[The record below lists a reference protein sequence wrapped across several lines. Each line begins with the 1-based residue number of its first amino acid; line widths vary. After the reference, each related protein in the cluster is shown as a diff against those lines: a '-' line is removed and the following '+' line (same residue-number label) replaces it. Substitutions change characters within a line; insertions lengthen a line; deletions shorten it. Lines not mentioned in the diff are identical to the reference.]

1 MLVVASANGRVGI
14 TEAMRVLRHGGSAL
28 DAVEAGARLV
38 ESDPEDNSV
47 GFSGLP
53 NLLGEV
59 ELDASVM
66 DGLTLRAGAVGAVRN
81 YEHAISL
88 ARKVM
93 EELPHVMLVG
103 GGAER
108 FAKEMGFSER
118 NLLTPEAEKVWRE
131 IFQGGMPSVY
141 RERTTYLESLRKFAR
156 LAADPERPNETVNF
170 IAMDRQANLAAGV
183 STSGWAWKYPGR
195 LGDSPVIGA
204 GNYADNRYGAAAC
217 TGRGEMAMRLC
228 TAHSVVMYL
237 KMRMTLAEAGT
248 QATQDLAS
256 LVDPYFGR
264 VSIIAVDARGN
275 HAAFSNAPDTTYV
288 YMTETM
294 ETFVE
299 APRIHVATGEE
310 GRSP

>member
-1 MLVVASANGRVGI
+1 MLVIASTNGTVGI
-14 TEAMRVLRHGGSAL
+14 AESMRVLRRGGSAM
-28 DAVEAGARLV
+28 DAVEAGIRLV
-38 ESDPEDNSV
+38 ESNADDHTV
-47 GFSGLP
+47 GFGGLP
-53 NLLGEV
+53 NLRGEV
-59 ELDASVM
+59 ELDASLM
-66 DGLTLRAGAVGAVRN
+66 DGRTLQAGAVGAVKH

-103 GGAER
+103 SGAER
-108 FAKEMGFSER
+108 FAREMGFPEKA
-118 NLLTPEAEKVWRE
+118 LLTPEAERVWRE
-131 IFQGGMPSVY
+131 VFEDKVPSVY
-141 RERTTYLESLRKFAR
+141 GERAEYLDSLRRFAR

-170 IAMDRQANLAAGV
+170 IAMDGHGHLATGV

-204 GNYADNRYGAAAC
+204 GNYADTRYGAAAC

-237 KMRMTLAEAGT
+237 KMGMGLIEAGT
-248 QATQDLAS
+248 EAIQDLAS

-264 VSIIAVDARGN
+264 VSIVAMDAQGN

-288 YMTETM
+288 YLTDTM
-294 ETFVE
+294 DTVVE
-299 APRIHVATGEE
+299 VPRIHVAGGAE
-310 GRSP
+310 GRSR